1 MTHYTET
8 NLAGDGWSNPV
19 ERKAFAAF
27 MRRVNAVVS
36 ARVGLCA
43 EDFADACWADLYQDL
58 GADVTDDDII
68 ETLAEADDLFAA
80 MMDCAD

>member
-8 NLAGDGWSNPV
+8 NLAGDGWTNPV

-27 MRRVNAVVS
+27 MRRVNNVVS
-36 ARVGLCA
+36 ARVGLSA
-43 EDFADACWADLYQDL
+43 EDFADAPWADLYEDI
-58 GADVTDDDII
+58 GADASDDDII
-68 ETLAEADDLFAA
+68 ETLADSDDLFSM